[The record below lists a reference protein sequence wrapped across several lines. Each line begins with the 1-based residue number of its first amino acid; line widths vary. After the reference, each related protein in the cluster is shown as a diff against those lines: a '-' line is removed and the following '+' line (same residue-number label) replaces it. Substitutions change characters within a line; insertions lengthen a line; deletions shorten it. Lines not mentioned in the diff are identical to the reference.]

1 MFFQDQ
7 CVYSTQTP
15 TVVRLGGNVWPG
27 VEITWDSICFSL
39 LIGQRD
45 LRTFSNSPFV
55 FLSLRHHCLFI
66 PNIRIPLAVHFNH
79 CKCGPRSAFHTKP
92 PGELFNSFF
101 LFCLVSS
108 NFIFS
113 QSLLSDLW
121 PARNYKCGTNECD
134 SGRNGLWFILEHLL
148 FSFRFFFSTHWMK
161 AQKPPHFS
169 LLSRGTLFFAVGH
182 SGQLKNPFVLLLFFF
197 FLCLSARLSAFSVV
211 SVSQFRYKKV
221 EAHIVC
227 TLGPPTTRIALT
239 LYPQIIS
246 KCLGFHF
253 HFTMWNGRIGSFE
266 HLHLTSPEG
275 HVKRETKSGT
285 FWKSRKITGGNLP
298 FFSAFL
304 FVLLQCLVACQ
315 QPGPRFW
322 IIVVFTLSGQR
333 INGFLFLFS
342 FFFEIWT
349 RDKKTFS
356 FFFYV
361 FIPGAFWITHEK
373 RKN

>member
-1 MFFQDQ
+1 MTRAIALEFVCFFKINA
-7 CVYSTQTP
+7 C
-15 TVVRLGGNVWPG
+15 TVRKHLLSSDWVGMSGPG
-27 VEITWDSICFSL
+27 VEITWGSICFSL
-39 LIGQRD
+39 LISQRD
-45 LRTFSNSPFV
+45 LRTFSNSAFV

-108 NFIFS
+108 NFMFS

-148 FSFRFFFSTHWMK
+148 FSFRFFFFFFSTHWMK
-161 AQKPPHFS
+161 ERKHRSLPMSPFSQEGPFSS
-169 LLSRGTLFFAVGH
+169 LLVTRASLKIH
-182 SGQLKNPFVLLLFFF
+182 SFCSCFFF
-197 FLCLSARLSAFSVV
+197 VRLSARLSAFSVV
-211 SVSQFRYKKV
+211 SVSQFRSKKV
-221 EAHIVC
+221 DAHIVC

-246 KCLGFHF
+246 TCLGFHF
-253 HFTMWNGRIGSFE
+253 HFTIWNGRIGSFE

-285 FWKSRKITGGNLP
+285 FWKSRKITGGGNLP
-298 FFSAFL
+298 FF
-304 FVLLQCLVACQ
+304 
-315 QPGPRFW
+315 
-322 IIVVFTLSGQR
+322 
-333 INGFLFLFS
+333 
-342 FFFEIWT
+342 FFFLPFCLSYCNALSPVSN
-349 RDKKTFS
+349 RDRGF
-356 FFFYV
+356 
-361 FIPGAFWITHEK
+361 G
-373 RKN
+373 